1 MEVFSEKVVLKISSK
16 SQKNP
21 IVVPNLEK
29 LAGLKPAFLM
39 SAYIFPNLFVN
50 FA

>member
-1 MEVFSEKVVLKISSK
+1 MEVFSEKVVLKISSE
-16 SQKNP
+16 SRKNS